1 VSDISSLARG
11 LGSDLGLSVP
21 KHVPQRPCVFSR
33 KFMVRGLGHFA
44 VSMHFILTPLTYREI
59 SGSSSSPTR
68 PRSTPHFERSSEHG
82 APSYPG
88 EEYELTPELDEQSK
102 NAHRHRPR
110 PHYCDGDTIDWWH
123 EDASER
129 ERWKRLVSQYGFR
142 GFILSFVHV
151 TKLWFVI
158 IFTGICVGLAGGWL
172 DILVMW

>member
-1 VSDISSLARG
+1 
-11 LGSDLGLSVP
+11 
-21 KHVPQRPCVFSR
+21 
-33 KFMVRGLGHFA
+33 MVRGLGPFT
-44 VSMHFILTPLTYREI
+44 VSTHFILTPLTYREI
-59 SGSSSSPTR
+59 SGSPSSPTR

-88 EEYELTPELDEQSK
+88 EEYELTPELDEWSK
-102 NAHRHRPR
+102 SAHRHRPR

-129 ERWKRLVSQYGFR
+129 ERWKRLVSQYGLR
-142 GFILSFVHV
+142 GFILSFVDV

-172 DILVMW
+172 DILVMWWALFRSIDGNQS